1 MIEALGS
8 FIDTLKSGGWTMLPL
23 VLCSLTAVTIVIE
36 KFLYGPTKARA
47 LPRDFEVQALTLA
60 KVGKVEELYRLSQQ
74 HKTPAARIIQSII
87 GEGTPERSALER
99 AAALQGRK
107 EIEHYERFISILGS
121 IAAVGPL
128 LGLLGTIFGMIDT
141 FHIISSAGAGNPK
154 MMASGISEALVST
167 ATGLTVAIPALLFY
181 RFFQGRVRSVTSDLE
196 FFSEEIVGY
205 LSNTAELRRE
215 VNSR

>member
-1 MIEALGS
+1 MFEALSS
-8 FIDTLKSGGWTMLPL
+8 FLDTLRSGGWTMVPL
-23 VLCSLTAVTIVIE
+23 ILCSLTAVTIIIE

-60 KVGKVEELYRLSQQ
+60 KVGKVEELYRISQQ
-74 HKTPAARIIQSII
+74 HTTPAARIIQSII
-87 GEGTPERSALER
+87 GEGTPDRESLER

-141 FHIISSAGAGNPK
+141 FHVISGAGAGNPK
-154 MMASGISEALVST
+154 MMAGGISEALVST
-167 ATGLTVAIPALLFY
+167 ATGLTVAIPSLLFF
-181 RFFQGRVRSVTSDLE
+181 RFFQGRVKSVTNDLE

-205 LSNTAELRRE
+205 LSNASEVRRE
-215 VNSR
+215 ANAR